1 MYLSHDDNK
10 YLVYI
15 TISCSAVTNYFI
27 LLEKISSCST
37 YHCVQRV
44 RSMPVRAFVVRI
56 AVRIKTWGS
65 SRGLAPSREG
75 DQGPPMA
82 MVSFFPLS
90 PTKKWISLVGWT
102 KPSCTSGGSSA
113 KAQDLWYKSSK
124 LGHDINI
131 TCNVPV
137 QACFTVFFFLLNLD
151 LPVCNNYEATR
162 LVLVQKICLEWVY
175 IVYRDL
181 NH

>member
-1 MYLSHDDNK
+1 
-10 YLVYI
+10 
-15 TISCSAVTNYFI
+15 
-27 LLEKISSCST
+27 
-37 YHCVQRV
+37 
-44 RSMPVRAFVVRI
+44 MPVRAFVVRI

-137 QACFTVFFFLLNLD
+137 QACFTIFFLVNWD
-151 LPVCNNYEATR
+151 LPVCNNYEATK
-162 LVLVQKICLEWVY
+162 LVLVQKYVWVG
-175 IVYRDL
+175 I
-181 NH
+181 HSMQGP